1 MFYGIVIETVD
12 NTLFFI
18 VDSVSINRQ
27 NMTPNTVIK
36 SMLKHYLDS
45 CEYYEVKEL
54 SWIDE

>member
-12 NTLFFI
+12 NTLFLI

-45 CEYYEVKEL
+45 C
-54 SWIDE
+54 